1 MLEMFWNW
9 SGAFKSFLTKYF
21 RNRPNIFT
29 THTFS
34 LHWKSFCNLTWEI
47 STQINVETSYFILL
61 SWLIKRT
68 QHYSVEYCTIF
79 QLFQHMTD
87 WTSDSTIQSVSY
99 EQCPYS
105 SVQRSCVILNIATTA
120 AHVCKSPN
128 FSSHY
133 RLCPFTPRRTLFL
146 NTNCQNIFLHKF
158 NKILKQKFFNK
169 IFVVSQP
176 LWRFL
181 PLFNL

>member
-1 MLEMFWNW
+1 M
-9 SGAFKSFLTKYF
+9 SRS
-21 RNRPNIFT
+21 NIYHNIRF
-29 THTFS
+29 
-34 LHWKSFCNLTWEI
+34 
-47 STQINVETSYFILL
+47 VDYFILL
-61 SWLIKRT
+61 SWLIQRT
-68 QHYSVEYCTIF
+68 QHYSVEYYTIF

-105 SVQRSCVILNIATTA
+105 SVQRSCVILNITTTA

-181 PLFNL
+181 PLFNLQITLCVIEKYFHVHPQPALCVCRWRAAM

>member
-1 MLEMFWNW
+1 MHL
-9 SGAFKSFLTKYF
+9 
-21 RNRPNIFT
+21 NI
-29 THTFS
+29 S
-34 LHWKSFCNLTWEI
+34 LYIYILI
-47 STQINVETSYFILL
+47 YFILL